1 MKIERIWAMPNKNT
15 FDIPPIKT
23 LLTEE
28 MGGGV
33 VLCGSTRS
41 RTVQDWQKSPMT

>member
-28 MGGGV
+28 MGGGWSSV
-33 VLCGSTRS
+33 DRPVREPFKTG
-41 RTVQDWQKSPMT
+41 KSHQ